1 MGVRRGPFPLHV
13 NKVLK
18 FLPPQSRYDG
28 QMVLHV
34 TTQNYSK
41 FLIFSFF
48 PSHKHFLG
56 SNEVL
61 IIFEIKY
68 QVPLRKINEIKG
80 VAYLL
85 AATL

>member
-1 MGVRRGPFPLHV
+1 MIYWPLLLHQEFWGPGMGVRRGPFPLHV

-34 TTQNYSK
+34 ATQNYSK
-41 FLIFSFF
+41 FPIFSFF

-61 IIFEIKY
+61 INYF
-68 QVPLRKINEIKG
+68 
-80 VAYLL
+80 
-85 AATL
+85 

>member
-1 MGVRRGPFPLHV
+1 MIYWLLLLYQEFWGPGMGVRRGPFPLHV

-41 FLIFSFF
+41 FPIFSFF
-48 PSHKHFLG
+48 PSQKTF
-56 SNEVL
+56 SW
-61 IIFEIKY
+61 
-68 QVPLRKINEIKG
+68 Q
-80 VAYLL
+80 
-85 AATL
+85 